1 LTGICAF
8 TSDDRDRAVSKVDE
22 MLDAM
27 QARGTVK
34 EPVVSQMMG
43 DRAISIGICH
53 HGNLLGSEIQRSDES
68 VRILDGVFFS
78 KKTEVIPAFS
88 VLDDTASLFS
98 SPAAFA
104 FLGMIRGA
112 VVAAR
117 DPLGLKPLYW
127 GSDDNGNYGF
137 ASLIAP
143 LRSVGI
149 ADPKP
154 VDAGR
159 VIELLDSGPE
169 VSLKQA
175 LARPEEIEIEEDEA
189 VERLATLLLEAVSRM
204 VPEDSGLA
212 FSGGVD
218 SALVATACTKVGLK
232 PELITVG
239 MAGQPELQH
248 AKQASKDIGLPITT
262 RPLDEVEVLK
272 AVKTVVQTVETKSP
286 VTLGISLPF
295 HFTCQQAQA
304 LGLKAIVMG
313 QLSDELFGGYARF
326 EETALKAGLDEVNS
340 SMWDSV
346 LAAAEGDF
354 APGDK
359 VATSFD
365 LELRCPF
372 AYLPLAKFALELPV
386 NLRVNVSAGKVVRKY
401 LLRKLAEKWG
411 LPFYIVNRPKK
422 AFQYSSGVQKVLV
435 KEARR
440 SGRRL
445 GELLR

>member
-1 LTGICAF
+1 
-8 TSDDRDRAVSKVDE
+8 VDE

-27 QARGTVK
+27 QARGTIK
-34 EPVVSQMMG
+34 EPVISEMVG

-53 HGNLLGSEIQRSDES
+53 HGNLLSGQVQRSDRS
-68 VRILDGVFFS
+68 VRILDGVFFTQ
-78 KKTEVIPAFS
+78 KTDIIPDLS
-88 VLDDTASLFS
+88 VSNDSASLFG

-104 FLGMIRGA
+104 FIDIIRGTF
-112 VVAAR
+112 VAAR

-127 GSDDNGNYGF
+127 GNDGNGNYGF
-137 ASLIAP
+137 ASLMAP
-143 LRSVGI
+143 LRAVGI
-149 ADPKP
+149 ADPKA
-154 VDAGR
+154 VDPGR
-159 VIELLDSGPE
+159 VIELLDSGPQ
-169 VSLKQA
+169 VSVAHA
-175 LARPEEIEIEEDEA
+175 LAKPEEVEIEEDEA
-189 VERLATLLLEAVSRM
+189 VERLATVLLEAVSSM
-204 VPEDSGLA
+204 VPEGSGLA

-218 SALVATACTKVGLK
+218 SALVATACSKVGLK
-232 PELITVG
+232 PQLITVG

-248 AKQASKDIGLPITT
+248 ARQASKDIGLPITIK
-262 RPLDEVEVLK
+262 PLDEAEVLK
-272 AVKTVVQTVETKSP
+272 AVQTVVRTVETKSP

-304 LGLKAIVMG
+304 LGVKAIVMG

-340 SMWDSV
+340 SMWNSV

-359 VATSFD
+359 VATSFG

-372 AYLPLAKFALELPV
+372 AYLPLAKFAFELPV

-401 LLRKLAEKWG
+401 LLRKLAEKWD
-411 LPFYIVNRPKK
+411 LPSYVVNRPKK

-445 GELLR
+445 GELLHQTT

>member
-1 LTGICAF
+1 
-8 TSDDRDRAVSKVDE
+8 
-22 MLDAM
+22 MLHAM

-34 EPVVSQMMG
+34 EPVVSGKVG
-43 DRAISIGICH
+43 DRAVSFGICH
-53 HGNLLGSEIQRSDES
+53 QGNLLGGQIQGSGKS
-68 VRILDGVFFS
+68 VRVVDGVFFS
-78 KKTEVIPAFS
+78 KKAGAMPDFS
-88 VLDDTASLFS
+88 VLSEIASLFG

-104 FLGMIRGA
+104 FLGMLRGA

-127 GSDDNGNYGF
+127 GSGDNGDYGF

-143 LRSVGI
+143 LRNVDI

-159 VIELLDSGPE
+159 VIELHDSSPE
-169 VSLKQA
+169 VSA
-175 LARPEEIEIEEDEA
+175 THAFARPEEIQIEEDEA

-204 VPEDSGLA
+204 VPEESGLA

-218 SALVATACTKVGLK
+218 SALVATACSIVGLK

-239 MAGQPELQH
+239 MAGQPELAH
-248 AKQASKDIGLPITT
+248 AEQASRDIGLPITIT
-262 RPLDEVEVLK
+262 PLNEGEVLK
-272 AVKTVVQTVETKSP
+272 AVQTVVQTVETKSP

-304 LGLKAIVMG
+304 LGLKIIVMG

-326 EETALKAGLDEVNS
+326 EETALKEGLDQVSS
-340 SMWDSV
+340 SMWNSV

-359 VATSFD
+359 VATSFG

-386 NLRVNVSAGKVVRKY
+386 NLRVNVSAGRVVRKY
-401 LLRKLAEKWG
+401 LLRKLAEKWD
-411 LPFYIVNRPKK
+411 LPSYIVNRPKK

-445 GELLR
+445 GELLHQTT